1 MAVEIDRLG
10 SEQLAA
16 DRLHAFVHDLGASG
30 LAVSVPKKLDFLQ
43 ALAAEPPQGIGRFYW
58 MARVTLMTSIDDLDT
73 FDSIFWRWFGGVTVS
88 VEPALED
95 DDDGDAPAPDP
106 PDDGMLPLAELLPG
120 TGVQA
125 SALEIAPGRRFA
137 PIDAAGRDGLR
148 CLGRTLDSALPL
160 ISARRMARGRRRER
174 LDVRRTLRRA
184 TRTGGEV
191 VELSWRSR
199 PPRRRRVLV
208 LIDVSGSQ
216 RRHLPDLLRFA
227 HVVISTAPR
236 AEAFTFGTRLHRVT
250 APLAARD
257 VDEALAAVADTV
269 LDVDGGTR
277 IGAVLQELLANGR
290 AVACARDALI
300 IVLSDGLERG
310 DPTEMTAAVER
321 LGRIGHR
328 LLWWS
333 PLACEASYQPI
344 TRGISAILDVVDHL
358 DGAQDLATLQAAT
371 SRIPD
376 VCARSRRMA
385 TRSWPSSPAA

>member
-1 MAVEIDRLG
+1 
-10 SEQLAA
+10 
-16 DRLHAFVHDLGASG
+16 
-30 LAVSVPKKLDFLQ
+30 
-43 ALAAEPPQGIGRFYW
+43 
-58 MARVTLMTSIDDLDT
+58 MTSIDDLDT

-137 PIDAAGRDGLR
+137 PTDAAGRDGLR

-199 PPRRRRVLV
+199 PLRRRRVLV